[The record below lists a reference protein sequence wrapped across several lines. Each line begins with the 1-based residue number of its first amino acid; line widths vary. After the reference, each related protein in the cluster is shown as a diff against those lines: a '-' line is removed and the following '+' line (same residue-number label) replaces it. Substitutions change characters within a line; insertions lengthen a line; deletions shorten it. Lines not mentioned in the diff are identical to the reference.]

1 MSRLAQLAAA
11 LCMAAIGAVNPPAL
25 IAQADSADAAGDV
38 FNGSTFDQAVQQGTQ
53 EEEKA
58 RAGAQLGGSLL
69 YDTSV
74 ATTAAFEGYGATGSF
89 SGRAFVKV
97 TVPDTGFAYLAYNF
111 SKNLYQGAAGTV
123 PGVVLGP
130 AGPLL
135 SQPTGDLYGA
145 SYALAELYLSVDI
158 ARVVFLRVGNQ
169 LLAWGP
175 SLIWTPVD
183 FVNLARVNPLS
194 PLDLRV
200 GKPGIRATVPLG
212 ISNVVLFADLSQTVT
227 PTGAGGAL
235 VVNDPV
241 RTTSLAARWDL
252 TVSGFEIAATAMTGF
267 DVQSRA
273 GVDFSGR
280 LLGFDVYGEAAAAVP
295 TPSSPFSWSTSL
307 GFQRTLGELGYWS
320 VAAEAYYDESGTSD
334 IGTYPARA
342 AARAFDP
349 FYTGQWYSYASI
361 ARSHLGVDGVS
372 LSLAG
377 CADWSDGSVLA
388 RLSTSIDLPQIPP
401 FSVSLSWAG
410 GGSGKAFTYL
420 VGNDSLSLDL
430 QVKAT
435 F

>member
-1 MSRLAQLAAA
+1 MSRLARVAAV
-11 LCMAAIGAVNPPAL
+11 LCAAVIAVVASPAL
-25 IAQADSADAAGDV
+25 IAQENSTDASGDV

-53 EEEKA
+53 EEQKA
-58 RAGAQLGGSLL
+58 KAGVQLGGSLL

-74 ATTAAFEGYGATGSF
+74 ATTAAFDGYGAAGSF

-97 TVPDTGFAYLAYNF
+97 TVPDAGFAYLAYNF
-111 SKNLYQGAAGTV
+111 SKDLYQGAAGTV
-123 PGVVLGP
+123 AGAALGP

-135 SQPTGDLYGA
+135 QQPAGDLYGA
-145 SYALAELYLSVDI
+145 GYALAEFYLSVDI
-158 ARVVFLRVGNQ
+158 ARAVFLRVGNQ

-175 SLIWTPVD
+175 SVIWTPVD
-183 FVNLARVNPLS
+183 FVNLTRVNPLS

-212 ISNVVLFADLSQTVT
+212 ASNVFLFADLSQTVT

-235 VVNDPV
+235 VVNDLG
-241 RTTSLAARWDL
+241 RTSSLAARWDL

-267 DVQSRA
+267 GIQSRA
-273 GVDFSGR
+273 GFDFSGR
-280 LLGFDVYGEAAAAVP
+280 LLGFDVYGETAAAVP
-295 TPSSPFSWSTSL
+295 TPSASFSWSASA

-320 VAAEAYYDESGTSD
+320 IAAEAYYDQSGTSD

-342 AARAFDP
+342 AALAFDP
-349 FYTGQWYSYASI
+349 FYVGQWYSYASI
-361 ARSHLGVDGVS
+361 TRSHVGVDGVS

-377 CADWSDGSVLA
+377 FTDWSDGSFLA
-388 RLSTSIDLPQIPP
+388 RLSTSIDLPQVPP

-410 GGSGKAFTYL
+410 GGTGKAFTYFA
-420 VGNDSLSLDL
+420 GNDSLSLDL
-430 QVKAT
+430 QLKAT